1 MNAHPRGPQETDR
14 HRIAGHLQR
23 LPPSRAYPSWQPRGH
38 TPPGLKMALVEPCV
52 CPESTGVKRMGPAFA
67 V

>member
-38 TPPGLKMALVEPCV
+38 TPPGL
-52 CPESTGVKRMGPAFA
+52 
-67 V
+67 